1 MTASFR
7 VALTFDAEHPDRPT
21 SSDPQ
26 AVLDQLDRSNVRASF
41 FLQGRWVEAYPRIAR
56 RVADAGHLIGNHS
69 HYHARKPLLTAAGL
83 RTDVRAAESIIRRR
97 VGVDPRPWLRLPFGS
112 GENDPLL
119 ATRLDALG
127 YLHIGWDVDVAE
139 WRARQSTRRVAEGI
153 MQGVMARGDG
163 AIVLLHTWPD
173 PVPGALATLV
183 PHLRDAGVTFV
194 RLDELAA

>member
-1 MTASFR
+1 M
-7 VALTFDAEHPDRPT
+7 
-21 SSDPQ
+21 
-26 AVLDQLDRSNVRASF
+26 
-41 FLQGRWVEAYPRIAR
+41 
-56 RVADAGHLIGNHS
+56 
-69 HYHARKPLLTAAGL
+69 PLLTAAGL
-83 RTDVRAAESIIRRR
+83 RTDVRAAESVIRRR
-97 VGVDPRPWLRLPFGS
+97 TGVDPRPWLRLPFGS